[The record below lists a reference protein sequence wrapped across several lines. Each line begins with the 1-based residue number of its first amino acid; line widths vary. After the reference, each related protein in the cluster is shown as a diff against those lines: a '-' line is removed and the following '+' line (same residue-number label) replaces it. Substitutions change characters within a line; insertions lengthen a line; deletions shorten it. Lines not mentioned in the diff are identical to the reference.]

1 MTGKTGQGIVR
12 DEKGEVQPTDKDRA
26 QTSHTTDS
34 EQAVS
39 REATG
44 KPGQQDGKKRRSPAT
59 V

>member
-44 KPGQQDGKKRRSPAT
+44 KPGQQDGKKRKT
-59 V
+59 

>member
-1 MTGKTGQGIVR
+1 MKGKTGQGILR
-12 DEKGEVQPTDKDRA
+12 DEKGEEQPTDKDRA

-44 KPGQQDGKKRRSPAT
+44 KPGQQDGKKPKT
-59 V
+59 